1 MDSSIIENG
10 ALSNCICEHEYRFL
24 SQEETK
30 HLLPYLERELNDLR
44 VEAAVS
50 SDTRNMSLQAC
61 PYLKLEQIPGKDYQV
76 SLINILTFRWTGK
89 IF

>member
-30 HLLPYLERELNDLR
+30 QLLPYLERELNDLR
-44 VEAAVS
+44 VQAAVS
-50 SDTRNMSLQAC
+50 SPDTRNMTLQAC
-61 PYLKLEQIPGKDYQV
+61 PYLELEQIPGKDYQSSQV
-76 SLINILTFRWTGK
+76 SLINILTFR
-89 IF
+89 